1 MQTQRVL
8 PVAAHPFF
16 RYFLLNV
23 SFDSFFVTVS
33 YESASGA
40 GIESPTI
47 GPGSMA
53 KTKKIVSTSGTL
65 PLRDPSSKTEQRRIE
80 SREED
85 AVLIR
90 RALAGDQRAYRK
102 LRQKYHESIYNLI
115 YRMIRD
121 KDEVEDLTQEAFIKA
136 FMSLS
141 SFNDEFAFSTWLYK
155 IATNNCI
162 DYIRRK
168 KLQTFSID
176 KPIESKESDYTYEL
190 PDSTYEPDQD
200 LIDRQRKKL
209 LEDAINSLP
218 AKYRHVI
225 HLRHVEEKEY
235 QEIAAILKLP
245 LGTIKAHIFRARE
258 MLNKYLRE
266 RLRHY

>member
-1 MQTQRVL
+1 
-8 PVAAHPFF
+8 
-16 RYFLLNV
+16 
-23 SFDSFFVTVS
+23 
-33 YESASGA
+33 
-40 GIESPTI
+40 
-47 GPGSMA
+47 
-53 KTKKIVSTSGTL
+53 
-65 PLRDPSSKTEQRRIE
+65 
-80 SREED
+80 
-85 AVLIR
+85 
-90 RALAGDQRAYRK
+90 
-102 LRQKYHESIYNLI
+102 
-115 YRMIRD
+115 MIRD

-176 KPIESKESDYTYEL
+176 KPVESKESDYTFEL
-190 PDSTYEPDQD
+190 PDSTYEPDQE

-209 LEDAINSLP
+209 LDDAINSLP

-245 LGTIKAHIFRARE
+245 LGTVKAHIFRARE
-258 MLNKYLRE
+258 MLNKYLRD

>member
-1 MQTQRVL
+1 MAKSKKKHIS
-8 PVAAHPFF
+8 AA
-16 RYFLLNV
+16 
-23 SFDSFFVTVS
+23 
-33 YESASGA
+33 
-40 GIESPTI
+40 SPT
-47 GPGSMA
+47 
-53 KTKKIVSTSGTL
+53 TSKPVDKL
-65 PLRDPSSKTEQRRIE
+65 EQRRAE

-85 AVLIR
+85 ALLIR
-90 RALAGDQRAYRK
+90 RALSGDQRAYKK

-176 KPIESKESDYTYEL
+176 KPIESKDSDYSFEL

-209 LEDAINSLP
+209 LDDAINSLP

-245 LGTIKAHIFRARE
+245 LGTVKAHIFRARE
-258 MLNKYLRE
+258 MLNKFLRE